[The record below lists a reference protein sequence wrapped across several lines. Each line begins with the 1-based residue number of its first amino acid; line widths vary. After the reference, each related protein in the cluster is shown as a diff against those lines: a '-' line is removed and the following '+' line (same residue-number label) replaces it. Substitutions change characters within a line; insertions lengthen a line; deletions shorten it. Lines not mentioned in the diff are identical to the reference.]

1 MEANGLQRVRIWV
14 DVEESTGQVVA
25 LELRF
30 AFHDPG
36 CPVCRVRQQSVHR
49 YLFGLLW
56 EDVNNVRTRIELASS
71 HGFCP
76 EHTWQL
82 YHLANAR
89 FYGEA
94 GIAIVYED
102 LARYLADRLRHAG
115 SCAPNATR
123 KPRWWQYGW
132 RRLRAALGLHRS
144 ASVRPERSCPA
155 CERGDTCEARN
166 LEWLVEGCLDPA
178 FRKLYEASDGLCLPH
193 LCQALAMAKDTHP
206 RAIPVL
212 ACATAQRLEG
222 LAGDLGEYVRKH
234 AWEYRHER
242 VTEEEQISVH
252 RMSQLVG
259 GLDRYA
265 LELGRSEPA
274 SQGLTRD
281 RLKQMGLRIDE

>member
-25 LELRF
+25 LELRC

-56 EDVNNVRTRIELASS
+56 EDVNN
-71 HGFCP
+71 
-76 EHTWQL
+76 
-82 YHLANAR
+82 
-89 FYGEA
+89 
-94 GIAIVYED
+94 
-102 LARYLADRLRHAG
+102 
-115 SCAPNATR
+115 
-123 KPRWWQYGW
+123 
-132 RRLRAALGLHRS
+132 
-144 ASVRPERSCPA
+144 
-155 CERGDTCEARN
+155 
-166 LEWLVEGCLDPA
+166 
-178 FRKLYEASDGLCLPH
+178 
-193 LCQALAMAKDTHP
+193 HP
-206 RAIPVL
+206 RTIPVL
-212 ACATAQRLEG
+212 ACATVQRLEG

-265 LELGRSEPA
+265 LELGRPEPA